1 MLKLKN
7 VKVFNLVNNKFG
19 RFIFEIIERNED
31 GDYEEYEEDEIIVW
45 DCDVR
50 DEEWLDLDF
59 NLDSLEDYINEGIS
73 YINED
78 DELLYNVK
86 LKDYDLIIELKNSFD
101 II

>member
-7 VKVFNLVNNKFG
+7 VKVFDLVNNKFD